1 MTKSS
6 PAKETAFPKAVLIPN
21 RRFSV
26 VWLIPIA
33 AAVFAVWLGYQ
44 AWLSRG
50 LIITVQLSQGYGIKA
65 GDEVR
70 YRGITVGEVR
80 NVELD
85 DSDSVI
91 VTASLQA
98 QADRIAKSGSR
109 FWVVRPQL
117 GLEGIAGLETIL
129 GPRYLAVSP
138 GQGGLQRHF
147 VGLSKPPVIES
158 SQVGDLEIIL
168 QASERGGLKRGAA
181 IKYRGLQ
188 IGNVLSVGLASDGGA
203 VEARVHIEKAYAQL
217 VRKRTQFWSIGSLK
231 ADIKLTGVSL
241 EVDSLATLLSGGI
254 AMATP
259 PDAGDVVS
267 TGYRFPIANEPPED
281 WITWQPLVVIGSSLL
296 PPGAALPTPMRA
308 RLGWQ
313 QGRWITRT
321 KSRQGWVLQTTIGLL
336 GPEDL
341 LKAGED
347 ADEQSVVLEVAGTN
361 ITLKAQ
367 PKWSKNNLV
376 IIDSIVSST
385 SWPVNQIRKP
395 LSPEDCLAVGDPTAT
410 PLPLAASRLTPQ
422 KETWRVDPA
431 VSVDKSWHG
440 AAVVARKDGFLV
452 GLLIVDDDVV
462 SVVLIDESINK

>member
-6 PAKETAFPKAVLIPN
+6 SAKESAIPKAVLKPN

-26 VWLIPIA
+26 VWLVPVA
-33 AAVFAVWLGYQ
+33 AAALAVWLGYQ
-44 AWLSRG
+44 AWVSRG
-50 LIITVQLSQGYGIKA
+50 LIITVQFSQGYSIKV

-70 YRGITVGEVR
+70 FRGITVGEVR
-80 NVELD
+80 GVELD

-91 VTASLQA
+91 VTASLQT

-109 FWVVRPQL
+109 FWIVRPQL
-117 GLEGIAGLETIL
+117 GMEGITGLETIL

-138 GQGGLQRHF
+138 GQGGAQRHF
-147 VGLSKPPVIES
+147 IGLNKPPVIES

-168 QASERGGLKRGAA
+168 QASERGGLRRGAA
-181 IKYRGLQ
+181 IKYRGLK
-188 IGNVLSVGLASDGGA
+188 IGSILSVGLASDGGV

-217 VRKRTQFWSIGSLK
+217 VRNRTQFWSIGSLK

-259 PDAGDVVS
+259 PDAGEVVS
-267 TGYRFPIANEPPED
+267 TGYRFPIASEPPKD

-313 QGRWITRT
+313 QGKWITRS
-321 KSRQGWVLQTTIGLL
+321 KSRQGWVLQTTAGLL

-341 LKAGED
+341 LKAIEV
-347 ADEQSVVLEVAGTN
+347 ADEQSVVLEVAGTS

-367 PKWSKNNLV
+367 PKWANNMLAV
-376 IIDSIVSST
+376 IDSNVSST
-385 SWPVNQIRKP
+385 SWPAERIRKP
-395 LSPEDCLAVGDPTAT
+395 ISPEDCLAVGDPTST
-410 PLPLAASRLTPQ
+410 PLPLAASRLTQ
-422 KETWRVDPA
+422 NNGAWLVDPA
-431 VSVDKSWHG
+431 VPVDESWHG
-440 AAVVARKDGFLV
+440 AAVVARKDGYLV